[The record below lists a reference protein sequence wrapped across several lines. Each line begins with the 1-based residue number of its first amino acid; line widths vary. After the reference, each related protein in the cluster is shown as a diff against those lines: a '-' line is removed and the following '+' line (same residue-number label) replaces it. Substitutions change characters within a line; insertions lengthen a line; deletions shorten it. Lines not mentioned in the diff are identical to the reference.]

1 MNFLTTENVS
11 LTRGDAAI
19 LSDIS
24 CRFGPTG
31 SIAVV
36 GPNGAGK
43 STLLK
48 LLAGVVAPS
57 EGAICIGAEDIQH
70 MPAAARARTI
80 GYVPQS
86 FQPHWD
92 LTVTD
97 LVQLGAERGP
107 QPAFSS
113 VAGDAMVRFGL
124 SALRERRW
132 STLSGGEQ
140 ARVLLAMVLAVEPP
154 FLVADE
160 PGASLDIRH
169 RIDLVD
175 ILIRRSASSLSIVA
189 MHDLDLA
196 FRFFDRVVVIDRGRI
211 ALDGRPGD
219 LIKDVRLDA
228 IFGVTFERLA
238 SSDGLLLR
246 AVR

>member
-1 MNFLTTENVS
+1 MNCLSAENVS

-19 LSDIS
+19 LSNIS
-24 CRFGPTG
+24 CRFGQTG

-48 LLAGVVAPS
+48 LLAGVIPPS
-57 EGAICIGAEDIQH
+57 EGAICIGAEDLQQ

-107 QPAFSS
+107 RPAFSF
-113 VAGDAMVRFGL
+113 VADDAMARFGL
-124 SALRERRW
+124 STLRDRRW

-175 ILIRRSASSLSIVA
+175 ILVRRSTGSLSIVA

-196 FRFFDRVVVIDRGRI
+196 FRFFDRVVVINRGRI
-211 ALDGRPGD
+211 ALDGPPAD

-238 SSDGLLLR
+238 SSGGLLLR